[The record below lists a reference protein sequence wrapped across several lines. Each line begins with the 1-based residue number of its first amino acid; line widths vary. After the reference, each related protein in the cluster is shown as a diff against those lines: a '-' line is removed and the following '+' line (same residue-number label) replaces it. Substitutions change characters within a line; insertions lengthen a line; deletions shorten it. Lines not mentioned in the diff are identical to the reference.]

1 MGSRRLLGRRL
12 RSQAACRSSSGLSS
26 GSESRDRI
34 ECRIIGAAVDLSARR
49 PDHPEESALAEVLEH
64 LVPLGQVDDRRRLRL
79 ELHACRSPRRC
90 RRRRRTRPGPALA
103 SGAPWGPG
111 CPTRR
116 LLPFDHAHGLWQ
128 DRPRMAGGVIRA
140 VPSEAGLMSPTIEE
154 RAKMDEQNAAL
165 REALAHAPK
174 LSLEPTPVAI
184 KPPQA
189 GGWAL
194 GMVSWVASDRS
205 GLIYLLQRGDKA
217 DPVLVVDRTGKI
229 VRSWGKGMYT
239 TPHAIRLDPQ
249 GNVWTTDAASSM
261 VYKFSPGGQLLM
273 KIEVGGQPAPCNGF
287 CSTTDIA
294 FASDGHLL
302 IADGYRNARI
312 LEYSADGKK
321 LREWG
326 RAGMG
331 PGQFRLPHSIQ
342 IDDKGVIY
350 VADRENGRIQ
360 RFDREGQFLD
370 EWTTFGKTFGLTLAG
385 DTMWLSSIPRG
396 PNGAP
401 GWLIKVDRASGKLL
415 GYVDA
420 VGNHGMDVM
429 ANGDVLQSPGP
440 NEVPQVYRSSRG
452 KG

>member
-1 MGSRRLLGRRL
+1 
-12 RSQAACRSSSGLSS
+12 
-26 GSESRDRI
+26 
-34 ECRIIGAAVDLSARR
+34 
-49 PDHPEESALAEVLEH
+49 
-64 LVPLGQVDDRRRLRL
+64 
-79 ELHACRSPRRC
+79 
-90 RRRRRTRPGPALA
+90 
-103 SGAPWGPG
+103 
-111 CPTRR
+111 
-116 LLPFDHAHGLWQ
+116 
-128 DRPRMAGGVIRA
+128 MAGGVIRA

-174 LSLEPTPVAI
+174 LSLEPTPVAV

-312 LEYSADGKK
+312 LEYSAEGKK

-326 RAGMG
+326 RAGTG